1 MGSNNARYSSVFTNQ
16 FSGGDRQYLTLNTYS
31 PNRGNYN
38 DMWFDTY
45 IDGINNANIIIK
57 DESASQLVIGVSEIV
72 RGTLL
77 ADMAL
82 LYGDIPFSE
91 ASNADEFPKPKY
103 DQQSKV
109 IEGSISMI
117 ESGLNKVGDA
127 SITAGYGGNRLK
139 GSTWQEAA
147 NTLIA
152 RYKLSNGDYNGAIS
166 AATNGINSRENDL
179 TTLHGTSPEN
189 RNLYYQFIIDE
200 RQDYLVATNS
210 HLVNLLNGNAE
221 RALLTPADTL
231 RFNNYFIQNGDVTV
245 INTNENGRF
254 SQTSPFPIA
263 SFQENELIL
272 AKTKFKTG
280 KEEEARNHLNNVR
293 EDLRKHYG
301 SDEIGFPDSKSTG
314 EKLLKQILEEKYI
327 CLVGEIVTFHDLRRT
342 RNYIKVPNKT
352 TGSTDQNGFPQ
363 RFLYPQSEVDTNNN
377 MPSPLPDFFTP
388 TETLGRSY

>member
-1 MGSNNARYSSVFTNQ
+1 MKKTINFISILTALLVVFNCEKYTEGINDDPNKFLVSSSDLLIGQVQLSLMQHMGSNNARYSSVFTNQ

-127 SITAGYGGNRLK
+127 
-139 GSTWQEAA
+139 
-147 NTLIA
+147 
-152 RYKLSNGDYNGAIS
+152 
-166 AATNGINSRENDL
+166 
-179 TTLHGTSPEN
+179 
-189 RNLYYQFIIDE
+189 
-200 RQDYLVATNS
+200 
-210 HLVNLLNGNAE
+210 
-221 RALLTPADTL
+221 
-231 RFNNYFIQNGDVTV
+231 
-245 INTNENGRF
+245 
-254 SQTSPFPIA
+254 
-263 SFQENELIL
+263 
-272 AKTKFKTG
+272 
-280 KEEEARNHLNNVR
+280 
-293 EDLRKHYG
+293 
-301 SDEIGFPDSKSTG
+301 
-314 EKLLKQILEEKYI
+314 
-327 CLVGEIVTFHDLRRT
+327 
-342 RNYIKVPNKT
+342 
-352 TGSTDQNGFPQ
+352 
-363 RFLYPQSEVDTNNN
+363 
-377 MPSPLPDFFTP
+377 
-388 TETLGRSY
+388 